1 MDVVT
6 LLLAMKEIASA
17 ISGFADVRLGADN
30 KSIDF
35 VAQDGTVFNVPIPNP
50 INEPET
56 LNKII
61 EGANGELLFDGKEI
75 LVNDTNSVPDTSVVD
90 MLDLLGWD

>member
-1 MDVVT
+1 MDIIT
-6 LLLAMKEIASA
+6 LLLAKKEIASA

-50 INEPET
+50 VNEPET

-75 LVNDTNSVPDTSVVD
+75 LVNEPSVPDTSVVD
-90 MLDLLGWD
+90 MMDSLGWD